1 MSRILHADLL
11 DFTNNNIGLWRIN
24 AVNWYNL
31 RTVASLR
38 NGSVRGRWQVVWFFN
53 SLICSSRMFV
63 IVNPVAPRQFLAA
76 QYGAFLNTNQ
86 IQNGQVKSKS
96 NCLG

>member
-1 MSRILHADLL
+1 MCRILKTDLP
-11 DFTNNNIGLWRIN
+11 DFTNNIIGLWWIN

-31 RTVASLR
+31 WTVAGLR
-38 NGSVRGRWQVVWFFN
+38 NGFVDGWWQVVWFFN

-76 QYGAFLNTNQ
+76 QCGAFLNTNQ
-86 IQNGQVKSKS
+86 IQNGQVKPKS

>member
-1 MSRILHADLL
+1 MSRILKTDLL
-11 DFTNNNIGLWRIN
+11 DFANNNIGLWLIN

-31 RTVASLR
+31 RTVAGLR
-38 NGSVRGRWQVVWFFN
+38 NGFVDGWWQVVWFFN
-53 SLICSSRMFV
+53 SLICSSCMFV

-76 QYGAFLNTNQ
+76 QCSAFLNTNQ

>member
-1 MSRILHADLL
+1 MSRILKTDLP

-31 RTVASLR
+31 RTAASLR
-38 NGSVRGRWQVVWFFN
+38 NGPVRGWWQVVWFFN

-76 QYGAFLNTNQ
+76 QCSAFLNTNQ
-86 IQNGQVKSKS
+86 IQNGQVKPKS